1 MAAVGEI
8 LYVFGGRQGIA
19 MEEGPLDDLWA
30 FNTTTKA
37 WTCLMEHTEEKGGP
51 SKRSFHQMVALDD
64 KLYVFGGCGT
74 KGRMHDLYAYD
85 IQKACWEDFPEEK
98 AMKGRGGAG
107 VTGVGGKVW
116 VLGGFAGEE
125 AKDMWAFDLASKTWE
140 DWSESSADL
149 IPRSVFGLQPVQ
161 GGRTLLLFG
170 GEVDPS
176 SAGHMG
182 AGGFAADT
190 LLFSLDLKGE
200 GFKSALSAS
209 ASAPSPRGWYGHCLT
224 RTEGYVVVGGL
235 APDNSR
241 LGDVWIL
248 EEEGVEGGRDGEL

>member
-1 MAAVGEI
+1 V
-8 LYVFGGRQGIA
+8 R
-19 MEEGPLDDLWA
+19 
-30 FNTTTKA
+30 
-37 WTCLMEHTEEKGGP
+37 
-51 SKRSFHQMVALDD
+51 R
-64 KLYVFGGCGT
+64 
-74 KGRMHDLYAYD
+74 
-85 IQKACWEDFPEEK
+85 
-98 AMKGRGGAG
+98 AG
-107 VTGVGGKVW
+107 KEVV
-116 VLGGFAGEE
+116 
-125 AKDMWAFDLASKTWE
+125 D
-140 DWSESSADL
+140 
-149 IPRSVFGLQPVQ
+149 
-161 GGRTLLLFG
+161 RTLKLSSFG
-170 GEVDPS
+170 SLSPAPS
-176 SAGHMG
+176 SRPALTSPPPLSPPPQG